1 MQTPFAWVA
10 FGPVLAGWPVGAAES
25 GSRCVMSVMSGC
37 YGGVVHLRQI
47 CIWCCHGAVAFGYRP
62 VNGRPDGDLHP
73 AMWTPSQAHECTAM
87 TVSIAHRPTEPVEL
101 RTLSKL
107 RGKASARRHRQPRTP
122 CPIRHARCS
131 DPPPA
136 MWVQGRKRAAEV
148 GCGDDTGQLSVVTA
162 VDFGLEQFTWRG
174 HCCPIGFNEYGT
186 TGLLIG
192 AA

>member
-10 FGPVLAGWPVGAAES
+10 FGPVLAGWPAGAAES
-25 GSRCVMSVMSGC
+25 GSICDVSHVRLLRT
-37 YGGVVHLRQI
+37 GGSPPAALHLVLPRGSSLRLQAGERSA
-47 CIWCCHGAVAFGYRP
+47 W
-62 VNGRPDGDLHP
+62 GDLHL

-174 HCCPIGFNEYGT
+174 HCCPIGFNESGT